1 MIYSFPVF
9 LLIISNWLSFAR
21 SRKIQ
26 LVFLIV
32 FMPFVISVAGFRY
45 YSDTDYAPYVEIFNS
60 LPLLFDFTLEVASEA
75 YGEGGFLLLN
85 SLIKTFGMPFFVVT
99 LLAASFSI
107 TAKAYFAFKYS
118 SSAFVIL
125 SLYFCLHFVTV
136 EFSQIRWSI
145 ATGFILLGYDA
156 FIKGKGTAAV
166 ILFFAAIS
174 FHYSAMIA
182 VFIMA
187 GLLIS
192 SRRFW
197 FCAFFVSLILAIV
210 FKKYPLQIFLNFGVD
225 LYVFERLQRYVND
238 PLSNVGFF
246 SILKVSLYPLSYL
259 ILGRLTPKS
268 GLRFPIPP
276 SHILLE
282 RLSLIYISAALMLSF
297 VPIFFLRLAPLVDFL
312 SILVLVL
319 YVDRIP
325 VRIVRIYLKLM
336 CTIFFGGW
344 YFVSL
349 SNSLQV
355 PMEEGG
361 LGPYKSIFEAY
372 W

>member
-9 LLIISNWLSFAR
+9 FLVISNWLSFTR
-21 SRKIQ
+21 SREIQ
-26 LVFLIV
+26 LVFLII
-32 FMPFVISVAGFRY
+32 FMPFVIYVAGFRY
-45 YSDTDYAPYVEIFNS
+45 DSDTDYIPYVEIFNS
-60 LPLLFDFTLEVASEA
+60 LPLLFDFTLEVASET

-85 SLIKTFGMPFFVVT
+85 SLIKTLGMPFFVVT

-107 TAKAYFAFKYS
+107 SAKAYFAFKYS
-118 SSAFVIL
+118 SSAFIVL

-156 FIKGKGTAAV
+156 FIKGKATAAA
-166 ILFFAAIS
+166 ILFLTAIS
-174 FHYSAMIA
+174 FHYSAMMA
-182 VFIMA
+182 VLIMM

-197 FCAFFVSLILAIV
+197 FCVFFVSLILALV

-225 LYVFERLQRYVND
+225 LYVFERLQRYLND
-238 PLSNVGFF
+238 PQSNVGFF

-259 ILGRLTPKS
+259 ILGRFAPSS
-268 GLRFPIPP
+268 GSGFSISP
-276 SHILLE
+276 SHVLLE
-282 RLSLIYISAALMLSF
+282 RLSLIYMSAALMLSF

-312 SILVLVL
+312 SILVLVS

-325 VRIVRIYLKLM
+325 VRIVRIYLKLI
-336 CTIFFGGW
+336 CTVLFGVW

-361 LGPYKSIFEAY
+361 LGPYKSIFEAS
-372 W
+372 